1 MVLRIKA
8 KWHESKRTR
17 SKGSKTL
24 VERAGVVGVN
34 LWKIAF
40 ATYKE
45 MEKGGFPFGTDGQVI
60 SVLSELIAFL
70 IQVVD
75 RSVYGKLDESERR
88 AFINA
93 LAKHL
98 ANTIQSNMRDI
109 SGDGNYIPPF
119 IDMLNKR
126 LKDYAEFEYGHD
138 GPGYAFTRYL
148 GERISEAMAATDN
161 KWVIEHVMEIEA
173 PAALELVKKV
183 VDEVLGAKVTQART

>member
-17 SKGSKTL
+17 GKKSKTL

-40 ATYKE
+40 ATYKG
-45 MEKGGFPFGTDGQVI
+45 MEKGGFRFGTDEQVM

-98 ANTIQSNMRDI
+98 ANTIQSNMSDI
-109 SGDGNYIPPF
+109 SGDGDYITPF

-126 LKDYAEFEYGHD
+126 LKDYAGFEYGHD

-148 GERISEAMAATDN
+148 GERVSEAMAAMDN

-173 PAALELVKKV
+173 PAALELVQKV
-183 VDEVLGAKVTQART
+183 VGEVLGAKVTQAHS